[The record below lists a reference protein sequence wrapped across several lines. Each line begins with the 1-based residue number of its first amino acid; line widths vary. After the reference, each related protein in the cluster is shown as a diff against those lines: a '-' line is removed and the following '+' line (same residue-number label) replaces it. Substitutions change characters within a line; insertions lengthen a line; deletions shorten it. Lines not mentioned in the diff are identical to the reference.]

1 MHGCACES
9 APEPSFVCCVCK
21 RTIGT
26 SDAARVWPRAIL
38 LYTHFL
44 PPYIIPSARREKTRG
59 CFSRRDPRRILRE
72 RHTGNRAE
80 HPALCLVPA
89 RIYPRRSS
97 GGCQELRKLTRKPP
111 DGIKYIPNDDDKI
124 GEIHAEIEGPPQHL
138 TRVGRSIKL
147 VLGQDFPNSP
157 PKGFSHPN
165 IPSQHCQNGDICQ
178 YLKRDW
184 KPSMGISHVLQVIRC
199 LLIVPFPESSLNDE
213 AGKMFMESY
222 DDYAERARLMTRI
235 HALKKIDGKSSA
247 VAPSAPATPGSSAAA
262 PGEADVNAENQGS
275 CR

>member
-1 MHGCACES
+1 MSGSSENLS
-9 APEPSFVCCVCK
+9 PQV
-21 RTIGT
+21 IG
-26 SDAARVWPRAIL
+26 RLI
-38 LYTHFL
+38 
-44 PPYIIPSARREKTRG
+44 K
-59 CFSRRDPRRILRE
+59 
-72 RHTGNRAE
+72 
-80 HPALCLVPA
+80 
-89 RIYPRRSS
+89 
-97 GGCQELRKLTRKPP
+97 ELRKLTRKPP

-124 GEIHAEIEGPPQHL
+124 GEIHAEIEGPPQ
-138 TRVGRSIKL
+138 TPYEGGAWRIKL

-157 PKGFSHPN
+157 PKGFFLTRIFHPN
-165 IPSQHCQNGDICQ
+165 IAKNGDICVNT
-178 YLKRDW
+178 LKRDW

-262 PGEADVNAENQGS
+262 PGEADVNAEKLSVAADKDETGKSAPAAAPAAAPAEGQLKKKKKKKS
-275 CR
+275 DRAKKKAKKKADRL